1 MAKKSTS
8 YSPNVALIRGQRDV
22 AQSQA
27 LADMAGGAAFAQ
39 NLTGAIQ
46 QGIQE
51 QEKRNSIRDAYLS
64 DLGSI
69 QNINLLD
76 EDYNKQ
82 AVTSF
87 VRSQRDKYAKLADAY
102 ARTKDTNLLDQMDEI
117 KYSFSNLNTQ
127 LQTLATERKDYLN
140 AYDKGQL
147 VDIPELGDDKYTS
160 MYTNKGQFN
169 VETNGDIGF
178 IIDGKYS
185 KFSDTAGRWNVKN
198 NIGETYTLSQNL
210 NAKKVGEK
218 GGAFYREDT
227 KNLYTSKF
235 KETGP
240 EGIMVMA
247 KTYLTG
253 DNEYY
258 VGEGENRRKAG
269 NMSFESMWSQGLLAE
284 KFYTKFKAENGSKW
298 MYDKN
303 NTNDLNDLMSEYY
316 TDVTE
321 SSYEQGKSVFDLKNT
336 KDNTEQNTGVNL
348 NPFSKG
354 GGSRITDADGKSIY
368 IANTERNNR
377 RRSVMNIVNDKPGS
391 GTRFVG
397 TLGDYEWDKEAGLW
411 RSGEETYET
420 IDLMKDERLYFAG
433 GKFEGGLG
441 FSATEQEEQ
450 EEDVLTPI
458 QSLQKAF
465 MKTEEIGKEDLVKM
479 LPNNYSFEEKG
490 IGPIDAVEIFDADMN
505 SLGVYGFDF
514 SDPKEAKRRAEAF
527 FEKFGPDGL
536 GVLKD
541 NNTRSNR
548 GNIDTSKY
556 PTGN

>member
-39 NLTGAIQ
+39 KLTGAIQ

-87 VRSQRDKYAKLADAY
+87 VRSQRDKYSKLADAY

-147 VDIPELGDDKYTS
+147 VDIPELGDDKYPS

-169 VETNGDIGF
+169 VEANGDIGF
-178 IIDGKYS
+178 TIDGEYI

-198 NIGETYTLSQNL
+198 NIGETYTLAQNL

-247 KTYLTG
+247 KTDLTG

-269 NMSFESMWSQGLLAE
+269 NMSFESMWSQGLLGE
-284 KFYTKFKAENGSKW
+284 KFYTKFKAEDGSKW

-321 SSYEQGKSVFDLKNT
+321 SSYEQGKSVFTETQARNRATQVSNQPYRQESIAKSKKIEEILAKGKDMTVSDLRGLSMEAT
-336 KDNTEQNTGVNL
+336 Q
-348 NPFSKG
+348 
-354 GGSRITDADGKSIY
+354 SRTIRPIK
-368 IANTERNNR
+368 E
-377 RRSVMNIVNDKPGS
+377 
-391 GTRFVG
+391 
-397 TLGDYEWDKEAGLW
+397 GDYEGAKKGDGFVILSGQGYPTYIMFDNLNAARQELYGLSNVAQID
-411 RSGEETYET
+411 RIGGEEINYT
-420 IDLMKDERLYFAG
+420 
-433 GKFEGGLG
+433 KFKPE
-441 FSATEQEEQ
+441 
-450 EEDVLTPI
+450 
-458 QSLQKAF
+458 
-465 MKTEEIGKEDLVKM
+465 
-479 LPNNYSFEEKG
+479 
-490 IGPIDAVEIFDADMN
+490 
-505 SLGVYGFDF
+505 
-514 SDPKEAKRRAEAF
+514 
-527 FEKFGPDGL
+527 
-536 GVLKD
+536 
-541 NNTRSNR
+541 
-548 GNIDTSKY
+548 
-556 PTGN
+556 